1 MSEETPTRGAVD
13 LSDQK
18 GVQWDFR
25 DEMSYGGYLDLDRLL
40 GAQHPRTEEH
50 DEVLFILIHQIS
62 ELWMKLSLH
71 ELSGALAAV
80 QQDDLSR
87 ASKVLSRVKR
97 IQISL
102 KQAWDVLSTMTPAD
116 YLSFRASLGSSSG
129 FQSHQYR
136 LLEFSLGNKNRK
148 MVEVHR
154 HDEKVFARL
163 ERSLNSRSIYD
174 EVLLLLSRR
183 GLDIPADRLERDWSE
198 PYRSSDQVEA
208 AWLQVYREPRKH
220 WDLYELAETLVDIE
234 DAFQQWRF
242 RHVTTVERIIG
253 FKHGTGG
260 TSGVSYL
267 KRALDL
273 RFFPELWSLR
283 TSL

>member
-87 ASKVLSRVKR
+87 ASKALSRVKR

>member
-1 MSEETPTRGAVD
+1 MTDETVKTGAVD

-18 GVQWDFR
+18 NVQWDFR
-25 DEMSYGGYLDLDRLL
+25 EEMSYGGYLDLERVLS
-40 GAQHPRTEEH
+40 AQHPRTEEH
-50 DEVLFILIHQIS
+50 DEMLFILIHQIS

-71 ELSGALAAV
+71 ELGAALKAV
-80 QQDDLSR
+80 QEDELSR
-87 ASKVLSRVKR
+87 AFKVLSRVKR

-116 YLSFRASLGSSSG
+116 YLSFRDALGSSSG

-148 MVEVHR
+148 MMEVHR
-154 HDEKVFARL
+154 HTPEIFARL
-163 ERSLNSRSIYD
+163 ERSLESPSMYD
-174 EVLLLLSRR
+174 EVLRLLERR
-183 GLDIPADRLERDWSE
+183 GIEIPADRLERDWSLPYE
-198 PYRSSDQVEA
+198 PSPGVEA
-208 AWLQVYREPRKH
+208 AWLKVYRDTATH

-242 RHVTTVERIIG
+242 RHLKTVERIIG
-253 FKHGTGG
+253 FKRGTGG

-267 KRALDL
+267 SRALDL
-273 RFFPELWSLR
+273 RFFPELWTLR